1 MNEECLSC
9 EWYNKPYWS
18 IISPCANCPKKF
30 KNSTI
35 KTDLYKEM
43 EQLQQENQQL
53 IAEVK
58 ELELIIGLRQKS
70 NLIHK
75 FDKEYDEE
83 DKRKNLNRDYAGI
96 MPDAE
101 EVYRRYYEQQ
111 ERIKGL
117 QQENQQLKEKYLN
130 AVADYESE
138 KSKNHNAI
146 EHINKFE
153 DIKAY
158 YSYEE
163 DGYEEYNYD
172 EDFKIDLLEILEGGD

>member
-1 MNEECLSC
+1 MNEEIAIKIC
-9 EWYNKPYWS
+9 EQMKDDIDNLCDCCRKDE
-18 IISPCANCPKKF
+18 
-30 KNSTI
+30 KNRTCIGCRELAIETI
-35 KTDLYKEM
+35 LK
-43 EQLQQENQQL
+43 ENQ
-53 IAEVK
+53 
-58 ELELIIGLRQKS
+58 R
-70 NLIHK
+70 
-75 FDKEYDEE
+75 
-83 DKRKNLNRDYAGI
+83 
-96 MPDAE
+96 
-101 EVYRRYYEQQ
+101 
-111 ERIKGL
+111 
-117 QQENQQLKEKYLN
+117 LKQKYLN